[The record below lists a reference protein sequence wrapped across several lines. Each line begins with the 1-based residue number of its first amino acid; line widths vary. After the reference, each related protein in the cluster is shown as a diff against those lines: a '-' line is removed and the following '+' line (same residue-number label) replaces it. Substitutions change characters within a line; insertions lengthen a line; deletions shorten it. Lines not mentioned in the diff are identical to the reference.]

1 MKKLLIVMLAV
12 VLVPAAAFA
21 QQSGM
26 RGEVTDNT
34 GGILPGVTVEACSE
48 ALIEGCRV
56 AITDGA
62 GIYFITS
69 LQAGIYSVTM
79 SLPGFSTYVQEE
91 IIVAAQFTQEVNG
104 QLAVGGVEETITVTG
119 ESPIVDTVSSSRT
132 ETFTREIFD
141 ALPSTRNTETLGYLA
156 QGVRIRNPDV
166 GGLGGHNKIHSR
178 GLTVHH
184 TTAQLDGM
192 QTDNADCD
200 FCGGG
205 KNLNPGYAAEF
216 AMTTSSN
223 NAETQTGGFRI
234 NLIPREGGNTQSG
247 NAYIGF
253 AGIHLQADNID
264 QNLISRGFGSGDK
277 IVYNEEINP
286 SWGGPILRDRL
297 WFFSSVRF
305 TKRYTA
311 VANTEWPD
319 SELMREFLPD
329 LIGEQGI
336 SEGWGRSLGL
346 RLTGQVTE
354 RMKVSAF
361 FQRSFSLT
369 GRGLTG
375 WDWENVTLEPLEGS
389 RHRNPDSQRPYLAQ
403 LKWTYTPSSRT
414 LIELGYM
421 TNNGGGTLSNQ
432 PDTPITRRLG
442 AGRNLIPLPAPDD
455 LIQCIVTPCFQP
467 MSYDQTRPYFT
478 DGVRRQDDTL
488 RQRWG
493 GDGWQWNMA
502 FPKFTK
508 IPQGSFSYVTGS
520 HNFKTGFQAMSGRVG
535 GQLTALGGFFDMAYR
550 QGVPNNVN
558 IANERLDST
567 WGTEYS
573 FYAQDT
579 WTKDRLTIN
588 LGIRNDNF
596 NTGIDMWRAE
606 GGIPASRFK
615 HARIFDSAVIDEV
628 RPRDWSP
635 RFSIVYDLFGDAK
648 TAVKFSANRYTK
660 RYVTGLGAR
669 YHPVG
674 WGWDWR
680 PWADCSLLPSS
691 KIPGGLQVFS
701 GQTQN
706 CPTQGMLMGE
716 GFSQAEADFYL
727 STNADGIAQ
736 DHEIGRRGNLN
747 VFTETPPTES
757 PTRSGNRIDENLK
770 REANVEY
777 SASIQHEILPR
788 VSVTFAYYYR
798 TFFNVPKSVNAALPQ
813 CDPFLAVAGTQCG
826 AYDTIPITFNDRF
839 GVLPAYN
846 GEVINV
852 FNRRPE
858 FENIVNDIV
867 DSNTDRNGARYQAYE
882 LSFQARLP
890 NGGTAFG
897 GWTGHQHSQNSCALD
912 NPNGGNITPMI
923 NGEWR
928 FQQGGRF
935 CNQIEPDKSVIPW
948 AGMPFRH
955 DFKFF
960 AVYPLPYD
968 FQVSG
973 GVQIYSG
980 DESQVMYQV
989 QPGDF
994 DASVTQTFSPTIV
1007 VNAPGEIYDEY
1018 WEQVD
1023 FNIRK
1028 HFRLRGVEYTAQID
1042 VFNALNNNSILRGI
1056 TTYSNVLFNPIQ
1068 VIAGRV
1074 TKIAIQVNW

>member
-1 MKKLLIVMLAV
+1 MKKLLVVMLAV
-12 VLVPAAAFA
+12 VLMPAAAFA
-21 QQSGM
+21 QESGM

-34 GGILPGVTVEACSE
+34 GGVLPGVTVESCSE
-48 ALIEGCRV
+48 VLIEGCRV

-62 GIYFITS
+62 GIYFIVN
-69 LQAGIYSVTM
+69 LQAGIYTVTM
-79 SLPGFSTYVQEE
+79 TLPGFSTYVQEE
-91 IIVAAQFTQEVNG
+91 INVPAQFIQEVNG

-119 ESPIVDTVSSSRT
+119 ESPIVDTVSSSKT

-156 QGVRIRNPDV
+156 QGTRIRNPDV

-192 QTDNADCD
+192 QMESAGCD

-205 KNLNPGYAAEF
+205 KNINPGYAAEF

-223 NAETQTGGFRI
+223 NAEVQTGGFRI

-253 AGIHLQADNID
+253 AGIHLQSDNID
-264 QNLISRGFGSGDK
+264 QNLMSQGFASGDK

-286 SWGGPILRDRL
+286 SWGGPILSDRL
-297 WFFSSVRF
+297 WFFASARWS
-305 TKRYTA
+305 KRYTA
-311 VANTEWPD
+311 IANTEWPD
-319 SELMREFLPD
+319 SPLMREALPE
-329 LIGEQGI
+329 LIGQQGI
-336 SEGWGRSLGL
+336 AEGWGRSIGV

-354 RMKVSAF
+354 RMKVTTF

-369 GRGLTG
+369 GRGLKG
-375 WDWENVTLEPLEGS
+375 WAWENVTLEPVEGS
-389 RHRNPDSQRPYLAQ
+389 RHRNPDAQRPYLFQ
-403 LKWTYTPSSRT
+403 LKYTYTPSART
-414 LIELGYM
+414 LFELGYM
-421 TNNGGGTLSNQ
+421 TNNGGGSLWNQ

-442 AGRNLIPLPAPDD
+442 AGRNLTPDVPGD
-455 LIQCIVTPCFQP
+455 LIQCVVTPCFHP
-467 MSYDQTRPYFT
+467 MSYDMTRPYFT
-478 DGVRRQDDTL
+478 DGIRRQDDIL

-493 GDGWQWNMA
+493 GDGWTWNMA
-502 FPKFTK
+502 FPNFTK

-520 HNFKTGFQAMSGRVG
+520 HNFKTGFQFMNGRIG
-535 GQLTALGGFFDMAYR
+535 RQLTAQGGFFDMAYR
-550 QGVPNNVN
+550 QGIPNNVN
-558 IANERLDST
+558 IANEVLGGT

-579 WTKDRLTIN
+579 WTMDRLTIN
-588 LGIRNDNF
+588 LGVRNDNF
-596 NTGIDMWRAE
+596 NTGNDMWRAE

-615 HARIFDSAVIDEV
+615 HARLFDSDVIEEI

-635 RFSIVYDLFGDAK
+635 RFSVVYDLFGDAK
-648 TAVKFSANRYTK
+648 TAVKFSVNRYTK
-660 RYVTGLGAR
+660 RYVAGLGQR

-706 CPTQGMLMGE
+706 CPTQAMLMGE

-727 STNADGIAQ
+727 STNGDGIAQ

-747 VFTETPPTES
+747 VFTDIPPTES
-757 PTRSGNRIDENLK
+757 PTRAGNRIDGDLK
-770 REANVEY
+770 RESNVEY

-798 TFFNVPKSVNAALPQ
+798 TFFNIPATENLAIPHCNAQDAIVGQ
-813 CDPFLAVAGTQCG
+813 MCG
-826 AYDTIPITFNDRF
+826 AYNVVPVTFSDPL
-839 GVLPAYN
+839 GVLPAYA
-846 GEVINV
+846 GTAFNV
-852 FNRRPE
+852 FDRDIA
-858 FENIVNDIV
+858 FENIAADNV
-867 DSNTDRNGARYQAYE
+867 DTNSTLNNARYQAYE

-897 GWTGHQHSQNSCALD
+897 GWTGHQHAQDTCGLA
-912 NPNGGNITPMI
+912 NPNGQTTTTMMD
-923 NGEWR
+923 GEAR
-928 FQQGGRF
+928 FQQGGRY
-935 CNQIEPDKSVIPW
+935 CNQSNPSLSPTPW
-948 AGMPFRH
+948 GGMPFRH

-960 AVYPLPYD
+960 VVYPLPGD
-968 FQVSG
+968 FQVAGGLQAYSG
-973 GVQIYSG
+973 G
-980 DESQVMYQV
+980 ERQVSYQV

-994 DASVTQTFSPTIV
+994 PASILQTFSPTVI
-1007 VNAPGEIYDEY
+1007 VNAPGELYHEY
-1018 WEQVD
+1018 WQQVD
-1023 FNIRK
+1023 VNIRK
-1028 HFRLRGVEYTAQID
+1028 HFRFRGVEYTAQLDI
-1042 VFNALNNNSILRGI
+1042 FNALNDNSILNSI
-1056 TTYSNVLFNPIQ
+1056 QNYSTVLGRPLS

-1074 TKIAIQVNW
+1074 TKVAVQVNW